1 MDELFYDAIDFL
13 KCLISTPS
21 TSRDES
27 RAADVVERFVKAAGF
42 APMRH
47 GCNVWCSATTF
58 NPSLP
63 TIWLNS
69 HIDTV
74 KPAAGWTLDPFTP
87 TEADDRLYGLGT
99 NDAGASV
106 VSLFAAFRHL
116 AETGQPYNLIFLASC
131 EEEVSGRGG
140 IESMIQMLPKADL
153 VVVGEPTGMQ
163 PAVAEKGLMVLD
175 GEIAGVAGHAARNE
189 GVNAIYRA
197 IEVIDTLRNFNFD
210 RISPMLGPIKVSVT
224 QIESGTAHNVV
235 PDRCRIVVDVR
246 TTEEYSNQQTLDIL
260 RQAVPQCT
268 LTPRSTRLNPSG
280 ISSDHPFVA
289 RAAMLGLEPFG
300 SPTLSDQALIA
311 YTSVKIGPGQSSR
324 SHTAD
329 EYIEPDE
336 IRRAIATYIALLDNL
351 RL

>member
-1 MDELFYDAIDFL
+1 
-13 KCLISTPS
+13 
-21 TSRDES
+21 
-27 RAADVVERFVKAAGF
+27 
-42 APMRH
+42 
-47 GCNVWCSATTF
+47 
-58 NPSLP
+58 
-63 TIWLNS
+63 
-69 HIDTV
+69 
-74 KPAAGWTLDPFTP
+74 
-87 TEADDRLYGLGT
+87 
-99 NDAGASV
+99 
-106 VSLFAAFRHL
+106 
-116 AETGQPYNLIFLASC
+116 
-131 EEEVSGRGG
+131 
-140 IESMIQMLPKADL
+140 
-153 VVVGEPTGMQ
+153 
-163 PAVAEKGLMVLD
+163 MVLD

-311 YTSVKIGPGQSSR
+311 YPSVKIGPGQSSR